1 MVPEDRGF
9 GMTPEQQDEFIIRQ
23 KRNAV
28 SNMIASSLRNRP
40 KSNFHAILVNKLG
53 SKLRRDKSSIYG
65 N

>member
-1 MVPEDRGF
+1 
-9 GMTPEQQDEFIIRQ
+9 MTSEQQDEFIIKQ

-40 KSNFHAILVNKLG
+40 KNNFHAILVNKIG